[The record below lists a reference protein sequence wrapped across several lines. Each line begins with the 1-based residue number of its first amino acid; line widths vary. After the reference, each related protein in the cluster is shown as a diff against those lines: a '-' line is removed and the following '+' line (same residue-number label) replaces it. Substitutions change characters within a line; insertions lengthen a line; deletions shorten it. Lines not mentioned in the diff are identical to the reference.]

1 MVLDFLT
8 HILRFLMQL
17 NSLVL
22 RWGRNIAWVALAIM
36 VMVILLQVF
45 FRYVLNNALAWPDE
59 AARLLMLWMTG
70 LMAPSAFRQG
80 AFVAIDMV
88 PQALPRRPGLMLAFV
103 LLMLSAMVLLVCIHY
118 GWLHT
123 MGFGGNF
130 DSSSLKVPLD
140 WFGMAVVKVKLRY
153 MYASLL
159 VGVILLLSVN
169 LELLMTTIV
178 RLLRPDTVLPADNM
192 VLSREPG

>member
-17 NSLVL
+17 HSLVL

-59 AARLLMLWMTG
+59 AARFLMLWMTG

>member
-59 AARLLMLWMTG
+59 AARFLMLWMTG

>member
-1 MVLDFLT
+1 
-8 HILRFLMQL
+8 
-17 NSLVL
+17 VL

-59 AARLLMLWMTG
+59 AARFLMLWMTG